1 MSLGKLRA
9 ITAVGLS
16 FLAIDACADTFGCT
30 VMLCVANPA
39 GWASVGACIPPVTQA
54 LRRVARGGSWP
65 SCPEGGQVGGL
76 NAQPYQNCPAG
87 LAPYSVQ
94 TTSHNGNSFTLYVPV
109 APGGSVCLAPSTVSP
124 TVGENQC
131 GAYQPFTDAPVGG
144 VSYTPALTGTVDANG
159 AVIFGRSSTVAD
171 VTSPYVPPG
180 PQVAGWC
187 PGVLNGN
194 YGVQRT
200 PRAFLNYID
209 IFPNGS
215 QPTRIW
221 FNLSAYQ

>member
-1 MSLGKLRA
+1 MKSGKLRA
-9 ITAVGLS
+9 IAVLFAVFTMNS
-16 FLAIDACADTFGCT
+16 ARADTFGCT

-76 NAQPYQNCPAG
+76 NAQPYQNCPSG

-94 TTSHNGNSFTLYVPV
+94 TTSHNGNSFTLYTPDDR
-109 APGGSVCLAPSTVSP
+109 GGSICLAPGTISP

-131 GAYQPFTDAPVGG
+131 GSYQPFTDAPFGG
-144 VSYTPALTGTVDANG
+144 VSYAPAVTRILDAYG
-159 AVIFGRSSTVAD
+159 AAVFGRSSTLTDIIA
-171 VTSPYVPPG
+171 PYVPPG

-187 PGVLNGN
+187 PSILNGN
-194 YGVQRT
+194 YGMQRT
-200 PRAFLNYID
+200 PRSFPNYID

-221 FNLSAYQ
+221 FNLSAFQ